1 MNKLLYGITEA
12 PETPKEWILY
22 ALQQVLSILT
32 ASVLICTICGT
43 NVAAGLVGAGVATIV
58 FLILTGFK
66 APLFFSNSGSTCAAV
81 ITTLAIGHD
90 YTGVLIGGITICIMN
105 SIAALVTK
113 KIGPGWV
120 DKLLPPIVSGS
131 IVLIIGATLSFFI
144 PTYALVNGEYSVAG
158 VIVAIIT
165 MIITAIV
172 MHYGKG
178 MWSTLPFLCGAVGGY
193 ILAIILT
200 LLGIAPLVDFSLFSK
215 MSLFIK
221 PDFAFLHINFKDFDW
236 STLPTIILLFGAVN
250 LANMGEHIS
259 DIITCSK
266 IVDEDLTKTVGLH
279 KTFFGDGVADLVGT
293 IIAGQPTTTYGESLS
308 TIVVSKVAST
318 KVICLAAIMTIMLGF
333 FGPFNALIVSM
344 PNCVFAGVACCAYGC
359 IAYSG
364 LKVLQQVDLSK
375 SKNMVIFATM
385 LCIGVGGLAISLGNF
400 KLETIAFAMIVG
412 LFLNLILKD

>member
-1 MNKLLYGITEA
+1 M
-12 PETPKEWILY
+12 
-22 ALQQVLSILT
+22 V
-32 ASVLICTICGT
+32 
-43 NVAAGLVGAGVATIV
+43 
-58 FLILTGFK
+58 LTGFK

-81 ITTLAIGHD
+81 ITTLALGHD

-105 SIAALVTK
+105 MAAAYVTK
-113 KIGPGWV
+113 KVGPDWV
-120 DKLLPPIVSGS
+120 DRLLPPIVSGT
-131 IVLIIGATLSFFI
+131 IVLIIGATLTFFI
-144 PTYALVNGEYSVAG
+144 PTYAQVNGAYSLAG

-165 MIITAIV
+165 MIITVLV

-178 MWSTLPFLCGAVGGY
+178 IWSTLPFLCGVVGGY
-193 ILAIILT
+193 IVAVVLT
-200 LLGIAPLVDFSLFSK
+200 LTGIAPLVDFSLFSN
-215 MSLFIK
+215 MNLLIK
-221 PDFAFLHINFKDFDW
+221 PDFAFMHIDFANFDW
-236 STLPTIILLFGAVN
+236 STLPTIILIFGAVN

-259 DIITCSK
+259 DVITCSK

-308 TIVVSKVAST
+308 TIVVSRVAST
-318 KVICLAAIMTIMLGF
+318 KVIALAAVMTILLGF
-333 FGPFNALIVSM
+333 CGPFNALIVSM

-375 SKNMVIFATM
+375 SKNMIIFATM
-385 LCIGVGGLAISLGNF
+385 LSIGVGGMAIMMGNF

-412 LFLNLILKD
+412 LILNLILKD